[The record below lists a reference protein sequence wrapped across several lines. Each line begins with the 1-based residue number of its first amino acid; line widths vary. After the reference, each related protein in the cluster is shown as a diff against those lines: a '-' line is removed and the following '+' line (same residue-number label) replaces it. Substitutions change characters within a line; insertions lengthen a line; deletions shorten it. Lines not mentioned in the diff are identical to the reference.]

1 MCMSSTQCHTNAR
14 AHCATLAAATNRM
27 FCLRGSLPQSLCHTL
42 RQLAHTS
49 NPRFC
54 DVHSA
59 HQAGACSSRCS
70 GRCAAPAAGK
80 GWSGKS
86 PAHMSAGGLG
96 GTGGSA
102 PNLLSLRTTTWADD
116 VKGGTGGGGAGGVA
130 VAPSLPSLTT
140 SSPLDP
146 SAALRVLGKSGA
158 VRTWLRIDASGDMTW
173 LQLDKHGIAQ
183 RCGVPLRDLRV
194 LEPGLTTSFSTTLLC
209 RERTMVINLEAVKML
224 VSHQEALI
232 PNADLPE
239 VSSFAGSL
247 ARRLKGEHLGRV
259 FSAPNLAAVAA
270 AGGQADKTPPH
281 GVGGAQHGV
290 ASGGAP
296 GSGQAP
302 HTGGQLG
309 DSGEVSGDRDLPF
322 EFRVL
327 EAALEAV
334 CGTLELAAQELE
346 SEAHPALDALTS
358 KVTSVNLERVKRVK
372 GRMTRATGRI
382 AAVREEIQRFLDD
395 DSDMRDMYLTRK
407 ATAAE
412 AMAFND
418 GGMGGRDGY
427 GRASSE
433 GAPRTGAPGIGDG
446 QSTPFGAQQQQAQML
461 YAMDDD
467 ADIQQLEDLLETYF
481 AQIDHAYNRMKALD
495 EFVASTEDYINIDLD
510 SHRNQLIQIDLLLSF
525 SMFISSLFTLV
536 TGIFGMNLDSGL
548 QTDPKAFDEVT
559 IISSVL
565 VVAGIVLFV
574 VICRRVRL
582 ITIF

>member
-1 MCMSSTQCHTNAR
+1 MSS
-14 AHCATLAAATNRM
+14 
-27 FCLRGSLPQSLCHTL
+27 
-42 RQLAHTS
+42 
-49 NPRFC
+49 
-54 DVHSA
+54 
-59 HQAGACSSRCS
+59 
-70 GRCAAPAAGK
+70 
-80 GWSGKS
+80 
-86 PAHMSAGGLG
+86 GGLG

-102 PNLLSLRTTTWADD
+102 PNLLALRTTTWADD
-116 VKGGTGGGGAGGVA
+116 VKGGLGGGGAAGVPSA
-130 VAPSLPSLTT
+130 ASLPSLTT
-140 SSPLDP
+140 SPPLDP

-259 FSAPNLAAVAA
+259 FSAPNLGAAA
-270 AGGQADKTPPH
+270 AGGQGDKTPQH
-281 GVGGAQHGV
+281 GVGGVQPGV
-290 ASGGAP
+290 GGGGGGHP
-296 GSGQAP
+296 GSGQPP
-302 HTGGQLG
+302 HSSGQLG
-309 DSGEVSGDRDLPF
+309 DSGEGSGDRDLPF

-358 KVTSVNLERVKRVK
+358 KVTSFNLERVKRVK

-407 ATAAE
+407 AAAAE

-427 GRASSE
+427 GRPSSE
-433 GAPRTGAPGIGDG
+433 GAPRTGGPGGMGDG
-446 QSTPFGAQQQQAQML
+446 QGTPFASQQQQAQML

-548 QTDPKAFDEVT
+548 QTDPKAFDEVV

>member
-1 MCMSSTQCHTNAR
+1 MSS
-14 AHCATLAAATNRM
+14 
-27 FCLRGSLPQSLCHTL
+27 
-42 RQLAHTS
+42 
-49 NPRFC
+49 
-54 DVHSA
+54 
-59 HQAGACSSRCS
+59 GA
-70 GRCAAPAAGK
+70 
-80 GWSGKS
+80 
-86 PAHMSAGGLG
+86 GLG

-102 PNLLSLRTTTWADD
+102 PNLLALRTTWADD
-116 VKGGTGGGGAGGVA
+116 VKGGGGV
-130 VAPSLPSLTT
+130 VAAASLPSLATA
-140 SSPLDP
+140 SPLDP

-158 VRTWLRIDASGDMTW
+158 VRTWLRIDALGDTTW
-173 LQLDKHGIAQ
+173 LQLDKHGIAH

-239 VSSFAGSL
+239 VSSFAASL

-259 FSAPNLAAVAA
+259 FSAPNLAAAAA
-270 AGGQADKTPPH
+270 AGGHPDKTPPH
-281 GVGGAQHGV
+281 GVGGQHGV
-290 ASGGAP
+290 SGGGP
-296 GSGQAP
+296 GGVQPP
-302 HTGGQLG
+302 HTGQLG
-309 DSGEVSGDRDLPF
+309 DSGEGGGDRDLPF

-407 ATAAE
+407 AAAAE
-412 AMAFND
+412 AMAFTD
-418 GGMGGRDGY
+418 SGRDAF

-433 GAPRTGAPGIGDG
+433 GAPRTGGGGDG
-446 QSTPFGAQQQQAQML
+446 QGTPFGAQQQQAQML

-525 SMFISSLFTLV
+525 SMFITSLFTLV

-548 QTDPKAFDEVT
+548 QTDPKVFDEVT
-559 IISSVL
+559 ITSAVL

-574 VICRRVRL
+574 IICRRVRL